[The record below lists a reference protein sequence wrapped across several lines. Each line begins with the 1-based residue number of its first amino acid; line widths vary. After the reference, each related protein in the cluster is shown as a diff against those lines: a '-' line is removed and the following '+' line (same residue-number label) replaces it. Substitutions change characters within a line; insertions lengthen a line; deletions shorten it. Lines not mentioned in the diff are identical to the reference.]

1 MNRTKFG
8 DRTINGLNRADF
20 DEINIVGNIDSLTID
35 DNEGSAGQVLCKNS
49 ITNKLE
55 FNAVPIA
62 DDTITTNMIQDLQ
75 ITNDKIANATID
87 GTKLASNIN
96 INTTGALTIGGITTL
111 KNIVLF
117 YDGATSKSVI
127 SPFNRYIKYR

>member
-1 MNRTKFG
+1 MNRAKFG
-8 DRTINGLNRADF
+8 ERTINGLNRADF
-20 DEINIVGNIDSLTID
+20 DEINIASSIDSLTIN

-49 ITNKLE
+49 ITNILE

-62 DDTITTNMIQDLQ
+62 DDTITTNMIQDNQ
-75 ITNDKIANATID
+75 ITSN
-87 GTKLASNIN
+87 KLATDIN

-117 YDGATSKSVI
+117 YDGTTPKASYTPS
-127 SPFNRYIKYR
+127 NRYIKYR